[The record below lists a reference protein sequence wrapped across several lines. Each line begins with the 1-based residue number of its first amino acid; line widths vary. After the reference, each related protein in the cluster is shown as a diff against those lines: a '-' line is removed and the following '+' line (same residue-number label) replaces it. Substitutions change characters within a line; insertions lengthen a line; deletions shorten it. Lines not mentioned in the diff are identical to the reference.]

1 MGVSLNP
8 SVMALL
14 SYAIKHFYLQILTF
28 GPYSQFVLKSLV
40 DHQKNTNEPHIACR
54 LPVWDAWLILSHLQY
69 HSPSSIR

>member
-54 LPVWDAWLILSHLQY
+54 LPV
-69 HSPSSIR
+69 